1 MTAKEGRSPNPVGS
15 IRRAATIGT
24 LLGGALI
31 ALSCGRAVHEVAPP
45 VPVPGTS
52 DIELSIYLI
61 GDAGAPAVGGDPVLQ
76 ALVADML
83 SRPGEKHTVFLGDNI
98 YPRGMPD
105 KADDSRE
112 EAERRITAQI
122 DAVIQGGGTGIFL
135 PGNHDW
141 KKGGQDGWW
150 NVRRQG
156 EFVDRY
162 QPTVEFLPKL
172 GCPGPVTRDL
182 GSHIQLII
190 IDTQWYLHGGP
201 KPGAWSPCRV
211 QTPEALGDT
220 MAAML
225 VRAGDRRV
233 IVAAHHPLLS
243 TGPHG
248 GHFTWKQHIFP
259 LTEGADWAWLPLPII
274 GSLYPISRKSG
285 ISSQDMSG
293 GKNKEMRAMLDT
305 AFVFKAPLVY
315 AAGHEHNLEV
325 LRGETADYLLV
336 SGGGYYDHASSTG
349 WREETIFAVEAGGF
363 MRLDVLV
370 TGRVRL
376 GVVTVDATGT
386 GTEVFSSYL
395 D

>member
-1 MTAKEGRSPNPVGS
+1 MTARQDRSSNPVGTT
-15 IRRAATIGT
+15 RRAVTIGT

-31 ALSCGRAVHEVAPP
+31 ALSCSRAVHEIAPP

-61 GDAGAPAVGGDPVLQ
+61 GDAGAPAVGGEPVLQ
-76 ALVADML
+76 ALVADMRN
-83 SRPGEKHTVFLGDNI
+83 RPGEKHTVFLGDNI

-105 KADDSRE
+105 EDDDSRK

-122 DAVIQGGGTGIFL
+122 NAVIQGGGTGIFL

-141 KKGGQDGWW
+141 AKGAQDGWW

-156 EFVDRY
+156 QFVDRY

-211 QTPEALGDT
+211 RTPEALGDT
-220 MAAML
+220 MAVVLA
-225 VRAGDRRV
+225 RAGDRRV

-274 GSLYPISRKSG
+274 GSLYPISRQSG

-293 GKNKEMRAMLDT
+293 KHNKSMRAMFDT
-305 AFVFKAPLVY
+305 AFVVDPPLVY

-325 LRGETADYLLV
+325 LAGETADYLLV

-349 WREETIFAVEAGGF
+349 WRDETLFAVEAGGF